1 MKLIRLARSGRLADA
16 VSPAAAFAAAAISFG
31 GLALTACS
39 DDGAERFAGVVSYDD
54 FPESAAGADHS
65 DDLGIAHAF
74 VLSAGFA
81 NGSAVQYLDLGEF
94 NPTPAKVYIL
104 TKGGAPIPGQFP
116 IVDTLP
122 DDAEYSPFWQVVEVA
137 VTGSYKAND
146 VKSLAGIK
154 DAGWKQTEKAEAL
167 HCPIVNPDATWVA
180 ADFSTTYTVFWGT
193 GEEIPNP
200 YFDPSAPIDDVNKPT
215 LNDEDAGPGDIV
227 LTPVWQKRLRGFCW
241 SDDLSR
247 RYPLVGEAGAL
258 SLDLDGAGNRYD
270 TYSVAFGP
278 GGELGAEP
286 TDLLPVFDRNV
297 GDADY
302 SPIVNQSF
310 VASLD
315 GSQPGSVADFDP
327 EEVAST
333 EPSALLDN
341 PIVFPLA
348 LERFRVTVS
357 NTTPAEGAGSLNF
370 GAGYATVEDG
380 GAPIYFDGEAAPG
393 ALAEFAATGDLSA
406 LVIGWPVSGR
416 PLSPTLDSQIVPAVA
431 PGESV
436 SLVVLASPF
445 VPLLTLVQKI
455 VELDNG
461 FVGVSELSLYD
472 EDSSAIATQSVDL
485 AALITNA
492 EIEDPE
498 SPPDTLEVVGPA
510 PDLAD
515 PIGTL
520 EVELIVPA
528 GGTP

>member
-1 MKLIRLARSGRLADA
+1 MKLIWLARSVRPIWRRLSRARLAA
-16 VSPAAAFAAAAISFG
+16 TAITAG
-31 GLALTACS
+31 GLAFAGCS

-65 DDLGIAHAF
+65 DDLGFAHAF

-94 NPTPAKVYIL
+94 NPIPAKIYIL
-104 TKGGAPIPGQFP
+104 TKGGTPIAGQFP

-122 DDAEYSPFWQVVEVA
+122 DDAEYSPFWQVVDVA
-137 VTGSYKAND
+137 VTGSYTAND
-146 VKSLAGIK
+146 VKSLSGIK
-154 DAGWKQTEKAEAL
+154 DAGWKRTDTAAAL

-180 ADFSTTYTVFWGT
+180 ADSSTTYTVFWGT

-200 YFDPSAPIDDVNKPT
+200 YFDSSAPIDNVNKPT
-215 LNDEDAGPGDIV
+215 LNDADAGPGDIL

-241 SDDLSR
+241 SDDFAR
-247 RYPLVGEAGAL
+247 RYPLVGDAGAM
-258 SLDLDGAGNRYD
+258 SLDLAGAGNRYD

-286 TDLLPVFDRNV
+286 TNLLPVFDRNL
-297 GDADY
+297 GDSDY
-302 SPIVNQSF
+302 SPIVFQSF

-315 GSQPGSVADFDP
+315 GSQPGTVADFDP
-327 EEVAST
+327 EEVASA

-370 GAGYATVEDG
+370 GAGFATVEDG
-380 GAPIYFDGEAAPG
+380 DAPIYFDGEAAPS
-393 ALAEFAATGDLSA
+393 ALAEFAATGDISA

-416 PLSPTLDSQIVPAVA
+416 PLSPTLDSQVVPAVA

-436 SLVVLASPF
+436 SLIVLASPF
-445 VPLLTLVQKI
+445 VPLFTLVQKI

-461 FVGVSELSLYD
+461 FTGVSELPLYD
-472 EDSSAIATQSVDL
+472 DEMSAIATQSVDL
-485 AALITNA
+485 SALITNA

-515 PIGTL
+515 PIGTV
-520 EVELIVPA
+520 EIELIVPA